1 MNEII
6 DAVKDRI
13 PNEYAY
19 DIARDLQIDELTMM
33 RARVGTDAV
42 ALSVP
47 DVKAFIAAL
56 EGCGEVR
63 GITRNEYAISVQTG
77 VFTNQYLNGYRQM
90 SVSAEAGLILNP
102 GGLDL
107 RIFFRHWK
115 NFFFLRDEKPNRT
128 LESIQIFDDA
138 GRAVH
143 KIYATQ
149 HTNMPAF
156 KALVESYRCTDETA
170 KAHIESAA
178 PRGMPHSHPGADRH
192 SALEQS
198 ISEEWRSMSD
208 PHDFYLLMRKHGKSR
223 QELYRCVEPD
233 LAREV
238 AADSLMD
245 VLTESKIRD
254 VSLAIFVSNAG
265 CVQISTGKVEKLAR
279 DAQYLNVLNKQYRL
293 HVEHERIDR
302 CWVVSKPSDCG
313 YVTSLEVFAK
323 DGQLILQIYGQRAEH
338 EPEQPGW
345 RVILAGCMSV

>member
-19 DIARDLQIDELTMM
+19 DIARDIQIDELTMM
-33 RARVGTDAV
+33 RARVGMDAI
-42 ALSVP
+42 ALNVP

-90 SVSAEAGLILNP
+90 SVSAEAGLVLNP

-115 NFFFLRDEKPNRT
+115 HFFFLRDEKPNRT

-138 GRAVH
+138 GKAVH

-149 HTNMPAF
+149 HTNMQAF
-156 KALVESYRCTDETA
+156 KALVERHRGTDENFTP
-170 KAHIESAA
+170 HLESVS
-178 PRGMPHSHPGADRH
+178 PRAMPHDLP
-192 SALEQS
+192 SASDDS
-198 ISEEWRSMSD
+198 ISEEWRAMSD

-245 VLTESKIRD
+245 VLTESKLRD

-265 CVQISTGKVEKLAR
+265 CVQISTGKVEKLAK
-279 DAQYLNVLNKQYRL
+279 DAHYLNVLNKQYRL
-293 HVEHERIDR
+293 HVQHEQIER
-302 CWVVSKPSDCG
+302 CWIVSKPSDCG
-313 YVTSLEVFAK
+313 YVTSFEAFAK

-345 RVILAGCMSV
+345 RVILAGCMSL